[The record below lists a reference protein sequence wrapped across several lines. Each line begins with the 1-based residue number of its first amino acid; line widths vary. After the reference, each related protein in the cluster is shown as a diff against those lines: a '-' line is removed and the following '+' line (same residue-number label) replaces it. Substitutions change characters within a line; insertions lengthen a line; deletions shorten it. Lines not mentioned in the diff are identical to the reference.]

1 MVSAEYSEAAV
12 EVLDILKHTRE
23 SDVEKIPKKF
33 MKFLEE
39 NSSKTYEPNLDHS
52 KSIKEMGLKQKTQDI
67 LGVIYLKYWADEQ
80 GKEKFRAKIKEN
92 ESKYQEELK
101 EKYNTDN
108 LFKQRV
114 NEEIKPAEEMQL
126 QIVQK
131 ETFIQKI
138 INKTKKLLRREK

>member
-1 MVSAEYSEAAV
+1 MVSVEYSEAAV
-12 EVLDILKHTRE
+12 EVLDILKYTRE

-33 MKFLEE
+33 IKFLEE

-52 KSIKEMGLKQKTQDI
+52 KPIKEMGLKQKTQDI

-80 GKEKFRAKIKEN
+80 GKEKFRAKIKEK

-131 ETFIQKI
+131 ETFIQKM
-138 INKTKKLLRREK
+138 INTIKRIFRR